1 MPYVEL
7 HAHSS
12 YSFLDGAS
20 LPEELAVRAAEL
32 GYPALALTDH
42 DGVYGSLEFAHAAKH
57 FGVRPITGA
66 ELTLADRSH
75 VTVLVE
81 TAKGYANLCRLIT
94 AAHAH
99 TRPEGKETQPP
110 ADPALDQALLEEL
123 NEGLVCL
130 SGCARHGLAVRNP
143 NGAAR
148 LARAFGRERFFVE
161 LQRPYERG
169 DARRNAGLRDL
180 AASLGVPTIVTG
192 DVHAH
197 HLRRA
202 ALQDVLVAI
211 RHRSSLDGCEAER
224 RGNHECVLLS
234 PAEMVERFP
243 EDRAAV
249 ARTVEL
255 AERLRFDLT
264 EELGYRYPDFS
275 DSPEPAIVQLAHVC
289 KRTFEDR
296 YPRGHKLRRE
306 ARARLDEELKLID
319 ELGLAGFFLLH
330 WDVLELARECALEV
344 RGRDSPRHALPPG
357 RGRGSSVGSL
367 VCYLTGLSHVDPVG
381 AELSLGRFL
390 NRELDSVPDIDL
402 DFPRDI
408 REKLIVAVT
417 ERYGREHAALVASF
431 STYRSRGAIR
441 DVGKALGL
449 PYAEL
454 ERIARVSEGWNAKR
468 VAEELQQLPD
478 ADRKLLSPR
487 WRAFGEL
494 CHEIAGLP
502 RHISQHPGGMV
513 ISSRPLVELV
523 PVQPAAMAGRQM
535 CQWDK
540 DSCADA
546 GFLKIDLLGLG
557 MLSAVEDCVD
567 QIARLQGKPIDL
579 SRIPLDDKAVYEE
592 IQRADTIGDFQIES
606 RAQMQSLLRT
616 RPENIDDLTVQV
628 ALVRPGPI
636 QGKAVHPYIEHRQ
649 RLREDPSFVPP
660 VDHPLLADCLRSTLG
675 VVVFQDQV
683 LEVAIALAGFSV
695 GEAEGL
701 RRAMSRKRSHDAL
714 EAYRE
719 RFVEGALRKGVDA
732 ETADMVYDKLVGFS
746 GFGFPKSHAAAF
758 GLLAYQS
765 AWLRHHYP
773 AEFLCALLNAQ
784 PMGFYPPAT
793 LVRDGQRRGV
803 ETRPP
808 DVNVSAAKCAV
819 EDGAVRIGIDYVNGI
834 GEDRGGGCR
843 RGARAGANRSPSV
856 RDLAQRTQLSEHG
869 LETLIVAG
877 ACDCFELPRRQLL
890 WQLGLVPRSQSV
902 PGSGGEEKQLALPL
916 DPTAATPEL
925 PEPTVWERMLADY
938 RTTNLSVGV
947 HPHGAPACASAGWRD
962 LLARPRERAG
972 PRAGGDRGNGCRTAA
987 ARDRERRRL
996 HADRGRVRPG
1006 QPDRAAV
1013 GLRQAPSDRPRRAAH
1028 PRARPLRTDR
1038 AQPERPR
1045 PLARDTRAARAP
1057 DLAGV
1062 RSGRQPA
1069 RAPTTSATADSV
1081 GLRRLLIGSRCSIER
1096 PSCALRL
1103 KAVLTSATWVN
1114 ACGKLP
1120 SWRRVSGSH
1129 SSASRP
1135 RSLRRSRSRSKDLLG
1150 LVVPSLER
1158 EIVGEPEG
1166 AREERALAGRQPVDG
1181 PCLFVVRCTGRR
1193 ARRARGHA
1201 RSPRPCRP
1209 CAGRPPGGSRR
1220 AGSSAGSRPAASSRT
1235 TA

>member
-1 MPYVEL
+1 MTIELQPEFPHRTRKQERFPLEGSRSRRAPAARARRERASAVPYVEL

-20 LPEELAVRAAEL
+20 LPEELAISAAEL
-32 GYPALALTDH
+32 GYPALAVTDH

-94 AAHAH
+94 TAHAH
-99 TRPEGKETQPP
+99 TRTEGKETQPP
-110 ADPALDQALLEEL
+110 SDPALDQKLLEEL

-130 SGCARHGLAVRNP
+130 AGCARHGLAVRNP

-148 LARAFGRERFFVE
+148 LAQAFGRERFCVE
-161 LQRPYERG
+161 LQRPYARG

-180 AASLGVPTIVTG
+180 ASSLGLRTIVTG
-192 DVHAH
+192 NVHAH
-197 HLRRA
+197 NLRRA

-211 RHRSSLDGCEAER
+211 RHRSSLEGCEAER
-224 RGNHECVLLS
+224 RGNHESVLLS

-243 EDRAAV
+243 EDRGAV
-249 ARTVEL
+249 ALTV
-255 AERLRFDLT
+255 ARADRLRFDLT

-275 DSPEPAIVQLAHVC
+275 DSPEPAILQLAHVC
-289 KRTFEDR
+289 NRTFEDR

-306 ARARLDEELKLID
+306 ARTRLEEELKLID

-344 RGRDSPRHALPPG
+344 RGRNSPRHSLPPG

-454 ERIARVSEGWNAKR
+454 ERIARVSEGWNAQR
-468 VAEELQQLPD
+468 VADELQLLPD
-478 ADRKLLSPR
+478 ADRKLMSPR
-487 WRAFGEL
+487 WRAFAEL
-494 CHEIAGLP
+494 CREIAGLP

-567 QIARLQGKPIDL
+567 QIATLRGEPIDL
-579 SRIPLDDKAVYEE
+579 SRIPLDDPAVYDD
-592 IQRADTIGDFQIES
+592 IQRADTVGDFQIES

-616 RPENIDDLTVQV
+616 LPENLDDLTVQV

-649 RLREDPSFVPP
+649 KLREDPGFVPP
-660 VDHPLLADCLRSTLG
+660 VDHESLREALRDTLG

-683 LEVAIALAGFSV
+683 LDVAMAAAGFSI

-701 RRAMSRKRSHDAL
+701 RRAMSRKRSEEAI
-714 EAYRE
+714 EAYRP
-719 RFVEGALRKGVDA
+719 RFVAGCRDNGIDEA
-732 ETADMVYDKLVGFS
+732 TAHLIYDKLVGFA

-765 AWLRHHYP
+765 AWLRRYYP
-773 AEFLCALLNAQ
+773 AEFLCALMNAQ
-784 PMGFYPPAT
+784 PMGFYPPSS
-793 LVRDGQRRGV
+793 LVRDAQRRGV
-803 ETRPP
+803 EVRSPH
-808 DVNVSAAKCAV
+808 VNRSVAECTI
-819 EDGAVRIGIDYVNGI
+819 EDGAVRVGVGYVNAV
-834 GEDRGGGCR
+834 GEAD
-843 RGARAGANRSPSV
+843 ARTLEEGRPYAGLD
-856 RDLAQRTQLSEHG
+856 DLARRAPVKKDA
-869 LETLIVAG
+869 LESLIAAG
-877 ACDCFELPRRQLL
+877 ACDHWGERRALL
-890 WQLGLVPRSQSV
+890 WQLGVTARGETV
-902 PGSGGEEKQLALPL
+902 GGGNRQLALPL
-916 DPTAATPEL
+916 EPTAETPDL
-925 PEPTVWERMLADY
+925 PAQTAWEQMLADY
-938 RTTNLSVGV
+938 KHTSLSVGV
-947 HPHGAPACASAGWRD
+947 HPLQLLRPHLPAGVATSAELSETPHGSVIQVAGMAIARQRPATANGIVFMLLEDEHGQANLIVPSKVYEEHRAIVRGEP
-962 LLARPRERAG
+962 LILARGKLERS
-972 PRAGGDRGNGCRTAA
+972 
-987 ARDRERRRL
+987 
-996 HADRGRVRPG
+996 GRNINLLVSSLISLG
-1006 QPDRAAV
+1006 
-1013 GLRQAPSDRPRRAAH
+1013 
-1028 PRARPLRTDR
+1028 
-1038 AQPERPR
+1038 
-1045 PLARDTRAARAP
+1045 PLARQAANEA
-1057 DLAGV
+1057 
-1062 RSGRQPA
+1062 
-1069 RAPTTSATADSV
+1069 
-1081 GLRRLLIGSRCSIER
+1081 E
-1096 PSCALRL
+1096 
-1103 KAVLTSATWVN
+1103 
-1114 ACGKLP
+1114 
-1120 SWRRVSGSH
+1120 
-1129 SSASRP
+1129 
-1135 RSLRRSRSRSKDLLG
+1135 
-1150 LVVPSLER
+1150 
-1158 EIVGEPEG
+1158 
-1166 AREERALAGRQPVDG
+1166 
-1181 PCLFVVRCTGRR
+1181 VVRDLPR
-1193 ARRARGHA
+1193 AHHFGH
-1201 RSPRPCRP
+1201 R
-1209 CAGRPPGGSRR
+1209 
-1220 AGSSAGSRPAASSRT
+1220 
-1235 TA
+1235 